1 VGRSAVERAIISPA
15 TCIPHKRELAWKLAC
30 FAQKSIAVLVLCLG
44 ATFAGSAE
52 EPLSKPAVGATNIN
66 SIDLATA
73 LRLAG
78 AQNLDVQ
85 IARERL
91 AEAKANHSI
100 AVSQFFPWLSPGV
113 GYRRHEDRL
122 QDVVGNVFDADKQT
136 YVAGGTLAGQW
147 DFGEALY
154 RALAAKQLAHA
165 AGHALDAQ
173 RQESALAAAQGY
185 FELLLAQASVGVA
198 EDAVRISENYLAQVQ
213 RAVETGIAFKGDELR
228 VQVQTERNRLIQR
241 QSLEQQRFAAA
252 RLAQTLHLD
261 PAVELRGADGE
272 MVPLSLVA
280 TNAVLSTLVQEATV
294 NRPEAKQSQSL
305 IAAAE
310 KSRRGVTYG
319 PWIPAVG
326 AQAFVGGLGGGRGS
340 GSGNFGASE
349 DYALTLGWRI
359 GPGGLFDSGRKRS
372 AESRLNV
379 AKLGQE
385 KLRDEIV
392 RQVIEAHTRS
402 LSLAD
407 QITIA
412 GRALKAAER
421 SLQLAQ
427 DRKQFG
433 VGAVL
438 ETIQAEQ
445 DLTRARLDYAK
456 AIADFDRAQYA
467 LTKAIGKL

>member
-1 VGRSAVERAIISPA
+1 MKLAIGDWRLAIGAAALTRIVVLGWSQEQPVQKTAEVSAVLRAPGVA
-15 TCIPHKRELAWKLAC
+15 NT
-30 FAQKSIAVLVLCLG
+30 SIHA
-44 ATFAGSAE
+44 
-52 EPLSKPAVGATNIN
+52 
-66 SIDLATA
+66 IDLATV

-100 AVSQFFPWLSPGV
+100 AMSQFFPWLAPGV

-122 QDVVGNVFDADKQT
+122 QDVVGNVFDADKQS
-136 YVAGGTLAGQW
+136 YVAGGTLAAQW

-154 RALAAKQLAHA
+154 RTLAAKQLANA
-165 AGHALDAQ
+165 AAHGLDAQ
-173 RQESALAAAQGY
+173 RQESAFAAVQGY
-185 FELLLAQASVGVA
+185 FELLYAQASVSVA
-198 EDAVRISENYLAQVQ
+198 EDTVRISENYLDQVQ
-213 RAVETGIAFKGDELR
+213 RAVEAGIAFKGDELR
-228 VQVQTERNRLIQR
+228 VQVQAERNRLIR
-241 QSLEQQRFAAA
+241 QQSREQHRFAAA
-252 RLAQTLHLD
+252 RLAQILHLD

-272 MVPLSLVA
+272 LVPLGLIA
-280 TNAVLSTLVQEATV
+280 TNTVLSSLVQEAIV
-294 NRPEAKQSQSL
+294 NRPDAKQSQSL

-310 KSRRGVTYG
+310 KSRSGVTYG
-319 PWIPAVG
+319 PWIPSVG

-340 GSGNFGASE
+340 GSGNFGATE

-359 GPGGLFDSGRKRS
+359 GPGGLFDQGRKRS

-392 RQVIEAHTRS
+392 RQVIEAHTRFV
-402 LSLAD
+402 SLAD
-407 QITIA
+407 QIAIVE
-412 GRALKAAER
+412 RALKAAER
-421 SLQLAQ
+421 SQQLAQ

-467 LTKAIGKL
+467 LSKAIGKL